1 MSLRAKVAAYFGTAN
16 MSGTER
22 RVEANKAYAR
32 QLIEAER
39 ACWYAQLRSLVRA
52 EQDAARRE
60 LDHLDQIERQGI
72 LAEDAT

>member
-1 MSLRAKVAAYFGTAN
+1 MGLLAKLRGYTATAN
-16 MSGTER
+16 MSGVER
-22 RVEANKAYAR
+22 RIEANKAYAR

-39 ACWYAQLRSLVRA
+39 DCWYVKLRSTVRA

-60 LDHLDQIERQGI
+60 LDHLDQLERQGI

>member
-1 MSLRAKVAAYFGTAN
+1 MGLLAKLRGYTATAN
-16 MSGTER
+16 MSGVER
-22 RVEANKAYAR
+22 RIEANKAYAR

-39 ACWYAQLRSLVRA
+39 DCWYARLRSQDRT

-60 LDHLDQIERQGI
+60 LDHLDQLERQGI